1 METFKIIQNYFQ
13 QLPFLL
19 QLVWI
24 VSSFLSFLV
33 VIFVIYLKILRNSL
47 RKKEVLKEEYKKK
60 YETLL
65 LSFLFNEPDGDNAS
79 YQEDEFINIINTEIN
94 VDFNR
99 KIIIETL
106 LKLKNEISGEIEKN
120 IQHIYLQSNLK
131 EFAYQ
136 QLKSKNWYEIAK
148 GIKELTQFKVKA
160 AYSEIKKLM
169 NHPKKEV
176 QKEVQLY
183 LVSLF
188 HFGGLKFL
196 SSLESYL
203 SEWDQIEL
211 LEELKHLENQEI
223 PEITDWLI
231 SKNDSVVMFALK
243 LAKMYN
249 KYENVD
255 TLMQLMNHENQKIRL
270 QVILVLTH
278 LQVTDVKPI
287 LKTNFKSYS
296 EEEQI
301 AIFKMLENIFE
312 PSDEKFIT
320 ENIYNNNFEIQLAA
334 LKMLKSINK
343 NTFSQLFTS
352 KTAFKN
358 TKVLNFVQKN

>member
-1 METFKIIQNYFQ
+1 METYKIVQNYLQ
-13 QLPFLL
+13 ELPFEL

-24 VSSFLSFLV
+24 LSVFLSLVV
-33 VIFVIYLKILRNSL
+33 VIFVIYLKVLRSSL
-47 RKKEVLKEEYKKK
+47 RKKEALQEEYKKR

-65 LSFLFNEPDGDNAS
+65 LSFLFSESNDDKLRN
-79 YQEDEFINIINTEIN
+79 QENEFINIINVEIN
-94 VDFNR
+94 DNFNR

-106 LKLKNEISGEIEKN
+106 LKLKNEISGEIEKD

-131 EFAYQ
+131 SFAYQ
-136 QLKSKNWYEIAK
+136 QLKSKDWYEIAK
-148 GIKELTQFKVKA
+148 GIKELTQFKVEE
-160 AYSEIKKLM
+160 AYSQIKILI
-169 NHPKKEV
+169 NYPKKEV

-188 HFGGLKFL
+188 HFEGLKFL
-196 SSLESYL
+196 SSLKSDL

-223 PEITDWLI
+223 PEITDWLT

-270 QVILVLTH
+270 QVISVLTH
-278 LQVTDVKPI
+278 LQVIDVKHI
-287 LKTNFKSYS
+287 LITNFNSYS
-296 EEEQI
+296 EEEQV
-301 AIFKMLENIFE
+301 AIFKLLENIFE

-320 ENIYNNNFEIQLAA
+320 ENIYSNNFEIQLSA

-343 NTFSQLFTS
+343 NKFSKLLIN
-352 KTAFKN
+352 KTVFEN
-358 TKVLNFVQKN
+358 STVLNFVQNN

>member
-1 METFKIIQNYFQ
+1 MEIHKIIQNYFQ
-13 QLPFLL
+13 QLPFEL

-24 VSSFLSFLV
+24 LSVFLSLIV
-33 VIFVIYLKILRNSL
+33 VIFVVYLKILRSSL
-47 RKKEVLKEEYKKK
+47 RKKEVLQEESKKR

-65 LSFLFNEPDGDNAS
+65 LSFLFNESEGDNAS
-79 YQEDEFINIINTEIN
+79 NQEIEFIHIINTEIN
-94 VDFNR
+94 DNFNR

-106 LKLKNEISGEIEKN
+106 LKLKNEISGEIEKK

-131 EFAYQ
+131 SFAYQ
-136 QLKSKNWYEIAK
+136 QLESKNWYEIAK
-148 GIKELTQFKVKA
+148 GIKELTQFKVEE
-160 AYSEIKKLM
+160 AYSQIKILI
-169 NHPKKEV
+169 NYPKKEV

-188 HFGGLKFL
+188 HFEGLKFL
-196 SSLESYL
+196 SSLESDL

-255 TLMQLMNHENQKIRL
+255 TLIQLMNHENQKIRL

-278 LQVTDVKPI
+278 LQVLDAKSVLI
-287 LKTNFKSYS
+287 TNFKSYT
-296 EEEQI
+296 EEEQV
-301 AIFKMLENIFE
+301 AIFKLLENVFE
-312 PSDEKFIT
+312 PSDETFIT
-320 ENIYNNNFEIQLAA
+320 EHIHSNNFEIQLSA
-334 LKMLKSINK
+334 LKMLKSINN
-343 NTFSQLFTS
+343 NTFSQLLTN
-352 KTAFKN
+352 KKAFEN
-358 TKVLNFVQKN
+358 SRVLNFVQNN

>member
-1 METFKIIQNYFQ
+1 METYKIVQNYLQ
-13 QLPFLL
+13 ELPFEL

-24 VSSFLSFLV
+24 LSVFLSLV
-33 VIFVIYLKILRNSL
+33 VVVFVIYLKFLRSSL
-47 RKKEVLKEEYKKK
+47 RKKEVLQEEYKKR

-65 LSFLFNEPDGDNAS
+65 LSFLFDESDDNS
-79 YQEDEFINIINTEIN
+79 SNQEIEFINIIDTEIN
-94 VDFNR
+94 NDFNR

-106 LKLKNEISGEIEKN
+106 LKLKNEISGEIEKA
-120 IQHIYLQSNLK
+120 IQRIYLQSNLK
-131 EFAYQ
+131 LFTYQ

-148 GIKELTQFKVKA
+148 GIKELTQFKVEE
-160 AYSEIKKLM
+160 AYSQIKILI
-169 NHPKKEV
+169 NYPKKEV

-188 HFGGLKFL
+188 HFEGLKFL
-196 SSLESYL
+196 SSLKSDL

-211 LEELKHLENQEI
+211 LEELKYLENQEI
-223 PEITDWLI
+223 PEITDWLT

-270 QVILVLTH
+270 QVISVLTH
-278 LQVTDVKPI
+278 LQVIDAKHLLI
-287 LKTNFKSYS
+287 TNFNSYS
-296 EEEQI
+296 EEEQV
-301 AIFKMLENIFE
+301 AIFKLLENIFE

-320 ENIYNNNFEIQLAA
+320 ENIYSNNFEIQLSA

-343 NTFSQLFTS
+343 NKFSKLLIN
-352 KTAFKN
+352 KTAFEN
-358 TKVLNFVQKN
+358 GTVLNFVQNS